1 MATSLITSLIP
12 SLDEVIL
19 DYLEGYLDEDED
31 PVDTFVKPLLECEGI
46 KENQINDVCMRLNQI
61 LENKRQ
67 LQKNDQ
73 DGPKTLDQVSI
84 LSASLLTHWC
94 T

>member
-31 PVDTFVKPLLECEGI
+31 PVGTFVKPLLECEGI
-46 KENQINDVCMRLNQI
+46 KENQINDVCNRLNQI
-61 LENKRQ
+61 LASKREI
-67 LQKNDQ
+67 QKSDQ
-73 DGPKTLDQVSI
+73 DGPKTLDQVFPHTSSY
-84 LSASLLTHWC
+84 L
-94 T
+94 